1 MKRQDLSILLT
12 VGVIAAI
19 LSFLIASFLFKTPSG
34 RSSQIPVAPTID
46 SNFPDVY
53 NDPAYSAFFNH
64 HALDP
69 SQPVKIGGSRNSNP
83 FNSNGQ

>member
-1 MKRQDLSILLT
+1 MKRQDLGILLT
-12 VGVIAAI
+12 VAAVAAI
-19 LSFLIASFLFKTPSG
+19 FSFLVASFLFKSPSS
-34 RSSQIPVAPTID
+34 RISQVPVAPTID

-53 NDPAYSAFFNH
+53 NDPAYNTFFNH

-69 SQPVKIGGSRNSNP
+69 SQPVQIGGSRNSNP